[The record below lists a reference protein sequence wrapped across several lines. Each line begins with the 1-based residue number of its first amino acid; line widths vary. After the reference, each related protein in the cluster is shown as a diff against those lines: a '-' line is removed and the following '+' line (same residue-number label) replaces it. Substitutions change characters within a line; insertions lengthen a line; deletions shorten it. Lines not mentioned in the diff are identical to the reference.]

1 MFKRT
6 IIALSLI
13 AVSSATL
20 AAPPVANIAV
30 SGSITPPTCTFNG
43 VEKIDLEYVFDV
55 SPTMFPVSGN
65 LTLDE
70 KTNHIEVVCDAT
82 TYLTFTSTDN
92 RADSV
97 LIAHVNNFG
106 LGLFNTDKKVGFYTI
121 LVKNLTVK
129 QETDGTPQ
137 TVSGINGSGVAA
149 SILVDKTKKIGWG
162 TSAAVLRSGK
172 VFAADLDVKPT
183 LSAELKTSTGDANLD
198 GDATLAFA
206 FAL

>member
-1 MFKRT
+1 M
-6 IIALSLI
+6 
-13 AVSSATL
+13 
-20 AAPPVANIAV
+20 
-30 SGSITPPTCTFNG
+30 
-43 VEKIDLEYVFDV
+43 
-55 SPTMFPVSGN
+55 
-65 LTLDE
+65 DE

-106 LGLFNTDKKVGFYTI
+106 LGLFNTDKKVGYYTI